1 MSLSN
6 LTVRILTGI
15 AGVPLL
21 LVCTFAGGWVF
32 FVLVTL
38 IALFSLRELS
48 RFYTSDRSL
57 IPVRVVGSLGIA
69 ALMFDGWMWAGAHWG
84 LLLLAGTGLILL
96 TEIFRNDPRPEA
108 VIGGTVV
115 SWLYLAIPLS
125 HFMWLRG
132 AEGIIGHVG
141 GGGAWLVL
149 ALWLI
154 VWLSDTA
161 AFMVGRT
168 WGRKKIIPAVSPNK
182 TWEGTIAGFIS
193 AGLAGMAFS
202 WVLPSLGWTVSYA
215 VIVGLVIGIAAFL
228 GDLVE
233 SRLKRGA
240 GIKDSGTTLPG
251 HGGILDRF
259 DSIIFC
265 VPVLYYI
272 LML

>member
-1 MSLSN
+1 MSLSD
-6 LTVRILTGI
+6 LSVRILVGI
-15 AGVPLL
+15 AGIPLL
-21 LVCTFAGGWVF
+21 LACTFAGGWIF

-38 IALFSLRELS
+38 IALLSLREMS
-48 RFYTSDRSL
+48 RFYVSDRSL
-57 IPVRVVGSLGIA
+57 IPIRVVGSLGVV
-69 ALMFDGWMWAGAHWG
+69 ALMVDGWMWAGAHWG
-84 LLLLAGTGLILL
+84 WLLVAGTGLIMLV
-96 TEIFRNDPRPEA
+96 EIFRSDPRPEA

-132 AEGIIGHVG
+132 SEGIIGYVG
-141 GGGAWLVL
+141 GGGVWLVV

-154 VWLSDTA
+154 VWFSDTA
-161 AFMVGRT
+161 AYMVGRT

-182 TWEGTIAGFIS
+182 TWEGTIAGLMF
-193 AGLAGMAFS
+193 AGLISMALS
-202 WVLPSLGWTVSYA
+202 WILPSLGWTVSYA
-215 VIVGLVIGIAAFL
+215 VVVGLVIGIAAFL
-228 GDLVE
+228 GDLAE

>member
-1 MSLSN
+1 MSLSD
-6 LTVRILTGI
+6 LSVRILVGI
-15 AGVPLL
+15 AGIPLL
-21 LVCTFAGGWVF
+21 LVCTFAGGWIF
-32 FVLVTL
+32 FILVTL
-38 IALFSLRELS
+38 IALLSLRELS
-48 RFYTSDRSL
+48 RFYAPDKSL
-57 IPVRVVGSLGIA
+57 IPIRVVGSLGIVV
-69 ALMFDGWMWAGAHWG
+69 LMVDGWMWAGAHWG
-84 LLLLAGTGLILL
+84 WLLVAGTGLIMLV
-96 TEIFRNDPRPEA
+96 EIFRSDPRPEA

-132 AEGIIGHVG
+132 SEGIIGYAG
-141 GGGAWLVL
+141 GGGAWLVF

-154 VWLSDTA
+154 VWFSDTA
-161 AFMVGRT
+161 AYMVGRT

-182 TWEGTIAGFIS
+182 TWEGTIAGFMS
-193 AGLAGMAFS
+193 AGLTSMALS
-202 WVLPSLGWTVSYA
+202 WILPSLGWTVSYA
-215 VIVGLVIGIAAFL
+215 VMVGLLIGIAAFL
-228 GDLVE
+228 GDLAE